1 MSTPSEAIA
10 VDNHLRRDRCP
21 LCGAAVE
28 SAGVMRLPP
37 AIPFSSHWISPQRPP
52 ELWRCVACGSAF
64 TQYAIPEDVAMGLYG
79 SGDGGARWGTDQPFT
94 KTHTRETLAALQRI
108 VRPGMRVLDVGC
120 NTGDLL
126 DYARGL
132 GAVTAGVEP
141 SDASRKVAAD
151 KGHRM
156 VASLAEAV
164 GPFDVVTAFDVVEH
178 LYELPTM
185 LDQIASL
192 LPSGGRLIALTG
204 DITCRASKNAGAGW
218 WYVQCPEHVIFPTL
232 TALGGMKGWSVEE
245 SVTTFAATSH
255 EPRLFRRLLMGLT
268 GRSRADLHDH
278 ILVVMKKG

>member
-1 MSTPSEAIA
+1 MSTPSDAIP

-21 LCGAAVE
+21 ICGAAVE
-28 SAGVMRLPP
+28 SVGVMRLPP
-37 AIPFSSHWISPQRPP
+37 AIPFSSHWISPKRPP

-79 SGDGGARWGTDQPFT
+79 SGDGGARWGTDQLFT
-94 KTHTRETLAALQRI
+94 RTHTRETLAVLQRV

-120 NTGDLL
+120 NTGELL

-141 SDASRKVAAD
+141 SDASRKAAAD

-156 VASLAEAV
+156 VASLAEAD
-164 GPFDVVTAFDVVEH
+164 GPFDLVTAFDVVEH
-178 LYELPTM
+178 LYELPSM

-204 DITCRASKNAGAGW
+204 DITCRASKVAGAGW

-232 TALGGMKGWSVEE
+232 TALGGVKGWSVEE

-255 EPRLFRRLLMGLT
+255 EPRLFRRLLLGLT